1 MRTNGVTGEKSY
13 KYALRIIKLYQLL
26 STTKKEFVLSK
37 QILRCGTSIGANIRE
52 AIHAESKA
60 DFIHKMSIALKES
73 CETEYWLNLMKDS
86 ELIDMATF
94 ESYENDCVELIKL
107 TTAIIKTSKRNK
119 K

>member
-1 MRTNGVTGEKSY
+1 MLPAKNLINMHYVSSNC
-13 KYALRIIKLYQLL
+13 ISFFQQQ
-26 STTKKEFVLSK
+26 KKEFVLSK

-52 AIHAESKA
+52 AIQAESKA
-60 DFIHKMSIALKES
+60 DFIHKMSIALKET

-107 TTAIIKTSKRNK
+107 TTAITKTSKRNK